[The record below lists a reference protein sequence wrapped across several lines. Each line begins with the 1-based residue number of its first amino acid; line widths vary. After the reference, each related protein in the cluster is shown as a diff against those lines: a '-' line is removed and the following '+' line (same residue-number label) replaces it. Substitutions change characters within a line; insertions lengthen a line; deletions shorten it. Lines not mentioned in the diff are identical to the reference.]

1 VDQAVTVVDMDL
13 IHGVVLVKAQITY
26 MAALTVA
33 AVGHQALDGQVQ
45 QAMVTME

>member
-1 VDQAVTVVDMDL
+1 
-13 IHGVVLVKAQITY
+13 VVLVKAQITY

-33 AVGHQALDGQVQ
+33 AAEHQVLDGQVQ